1 MSWKPL
7 PKPHGAESARL
18 KREFGKKAR
27 FLVDEQLSGL
37 GAEVLRKLGF
47 NAIDVSEAGL
57 SGRADEDV
65 FKFAWK
71 ERRILVTKDHD
82 FLNDRRFP
90 EHSNPGVVV
99 LPDGPVEGEGFITA
113 LRTAVIVVGGF
124 QRLWEGRKLVFDEN
138 REISIRSRDAESGAM
153 TTKRYRIDRHGVE
166 YEWV

>member
-65 FKFAWK
+65 FKFA
-71 ERRILVTKDHD
+71 
-82 FLNDRRFP
+82 
-90 EHSNPGVVV
+90 
-99 LPDGPVEGEGFITA
+99 
-113 LRTAVIVVGGF
+113 
-124 QRLWEGRKLVFDEN
+124 
-138 REISIRSRDAESGAM
+138 
-153 TTKRYRIDRHGVE
+153 
-166 YEWV
+166 

>member
-1 MSWKPL
+1 
-7 PKPHGAESARL
+7 
-18 KREFGKKAR
+18 
-27 FLVDEQLSGL
+27 
-37 GAEVLRKLGF
+37 
-47 NAIDVSEAGL
+47 
-57 SGRADEDV
+57 
-65 FKFAWK
+65 
-71 ERRILVTKDHD
+71 
-82 FLNDRRFP
+82 
-90 EHSNPGVVV
+90 VV